1 MKRMF
6 PCSFLLKMITDRV
19 DAILTRELVR
29 EGITATQGRALG
41 YLMSTSG
48 HRASQRDI
56 ERHLGISHTTAKGI
70 VQRLEGNGWVSTA
83 FDHADGRLKIV
94 YPTEKSISMHREVEK
109 RLESLE
115 NTLLDGLSADER
127 TTLECMLNRLYEN
140 IQTSKEDKN

>member
-1 MKRMF
+1 
-6 PCSFLLKMITDRV
+6 MITDRV

-41 YLMSTSG
+41 YLMSNPK
-48 HRASQRDI
+48 HRVSQRDI
-56 ERHLGISHTTAKGI
+56 ERHLGVSHTTAKGI

-94 YPTEKSISMHREVEK
+94 YPTEKSISMHREIEK

-115 NTLLDGLSADER
+115 DTLLKGLNADER
-127 TTLECMLNRLYEN
+127 NSLEYTLNRLYKN